1 MSFTVDLRSIAEK
14 TNATLDEAARAITIS
29 LFNGVI
35 RDTRVDTGRLRGN
48 WQVSLDQPERGTI
61 EREDKVAQGSDG
73 GNAQADVNNTVESG
87 AINYLTN
94 NLPYA
99 EVFEQR
105 DGMVARN
112 AARIQRIT
120 DEVARNVRR

>member
-1 MSFTVDLRSIAEK
+1 MSFTVDLRKIAEQ

-48 WQVSLDQPERGTI
+48 WQTSIGQPERGTI
-61 EREDKVAQGSDG
+61 EREDKIAQGADG
-73 GNAQADVNNTVESG
+73 GDAQDDVINTVESG
-87 AINYLTN
+87 AVNYLTN

-99 EVFEQR
+99 EVWEQR

-120 DEVARNVRR
+120 AEEVRRVSR